1 MSDAR
6 RLVDGIRSKYYP
18 GSRPLTY
25 CPPGLQDAVNK
36 MLADMAAAT
45 GVPLALLRREP
56 MLNINDITELE
67 MTTQGGQ
74 RILVREVN
82 GKVTLAVPN
91 HTDAKLTLAELQ
103 ALGEALVRIA
113 QRGREGRDSLL
124 EAAKAAEDS
133 LWEGMGLSKSDSF
146 RRTFGPKSKPSSPGW
161 ETYSGKEFS

>member
-6 RLVDGIRSKYYP
+6 RLVDGIRSKYYS

-36 MLADMAAAT
+36 VVADMAAAT

-82 GKVTLAVPN
+82 GKVTLSVPN
-91 HTDAKLTLAELQ
+91 HTDAKLTLVELQ
-103 ALGEALVRIA
+103 ALGTALVQIA
-113 QRGREGRDSLL
+113 QRGREGRDTLM
-124 EAAKAAEDS
+124 EAAKEAEDKM
-133 LWEGMGLSKSDSF
+133 WAGMGLSKADSF
-146 RRTFGPKSKPSSPGW
+146 RRMYGGSPTGRQ
-161 ETYSGKEFS
+161 SRR